1 MNKERKWKLIVFPGA
16 TPTNWRNVLNNKDSS
31 LTKFTEQDNVLTAS
45 KKSNIKVE
53 KYNEN

>member
-16 TPTNWRNVLNNKDSS
+16 TPTNWGNVLNNKDSS

-45 KKSNIKVE
+45 KKKIKH
-53 KYNEN
+53 KGGKIQ